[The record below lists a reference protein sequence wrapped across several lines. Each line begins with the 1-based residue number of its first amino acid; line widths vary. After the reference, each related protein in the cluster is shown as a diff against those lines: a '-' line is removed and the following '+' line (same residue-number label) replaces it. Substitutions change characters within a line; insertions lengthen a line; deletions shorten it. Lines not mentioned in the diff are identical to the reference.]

1 MWLLLFSQH
10 GTYSN
15 TNRIWYL
22 FCLKLYS
29 RGSPHCGKVYIY
41 KKRKKTYKSPLT
53 TQNCGTRE
61 DEKPQRGIL
70 REERKP

>member
-1 MWLLLFSQH
+1 VVKYIFIR
-10 GTYSN
+10 N
-15 TNRIWYL
+15 EK
-22 FCLKLYS
+22 KL
-29 RGSPHCGKVYIY
+29 
-41 KKRKKTYKSPLT
+41 YKSPLT